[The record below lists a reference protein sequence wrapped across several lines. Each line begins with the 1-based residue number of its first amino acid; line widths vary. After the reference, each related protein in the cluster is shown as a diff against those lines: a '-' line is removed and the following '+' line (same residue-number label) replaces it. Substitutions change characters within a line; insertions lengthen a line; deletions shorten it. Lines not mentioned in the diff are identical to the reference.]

1 MSGHKSSR
9 QVRSIFTR
17 AIVESLE
24 SRRLLTL
31 LTVVNA
37 GFESPGVADG
47 DGTDT
52 VDGWAIGWGRPDL
65 GPEYGGPASASI
77 QNPTD
82 DQPEKRGRS
91 PILDTKKNGDGEKN
105 GDGVRFLT
113 RSLLRLSSRACR
125 GAHAGL
131 SADSCITC

>member
-65 GPEYGGPASASI
+65 GPGP
-77 QNPTD
+77 
-82 DQPEKRGRS
+82 
-91 PILDTKKNGDGEKN
+91 KNGDGPEKRRKT
-105 GDGVRFLT
+105 GT
-113 RSLLRLSSRACR
+113 ES
-125 GAHAGL
+125 
-131 SADSCITC
+131 DS